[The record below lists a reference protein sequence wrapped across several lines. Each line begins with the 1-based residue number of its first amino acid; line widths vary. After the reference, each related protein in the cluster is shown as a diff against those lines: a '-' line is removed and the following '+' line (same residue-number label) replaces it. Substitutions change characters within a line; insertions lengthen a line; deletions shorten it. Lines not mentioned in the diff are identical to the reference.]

1 VHLGGKIMQHLK
13 ALRTFSLILG
23 FALVTFGCATS
34 KNQAYGSGFG
44 FTAESVSEGILLTFS
59 NIPSDAIRMTIHV
72 TATDEINHG
81 VSSSMADLRD
91 ASFTG
96 GAISS
101 IQLKRVKQSGKVVFP
116 IVQAGKEYTVSAY
129 AYNKK
134 EHELMLRNDE
144 NHREVSA
151 HTVIIPEN
159 GTFYNQDD
167 VIIKLNNAV
176 SMVNLSSEPVF
187 TSNVTFAA
195 PKYSFGVTIIIP
207 ETGSIGVA
215 DYHYPGSLSSDGLT
229 WVFEPQMTETL
240 RNTSSWLENGI
251 NYSAWANVSANI
263 IFDDIFWCVEIAKTP
278 EFNYFL

>member
-1 VHLGGKIMQHLK
+1 MQHFK
-13 ALRTFSLILG
+13 ALRTISSILGLG
-23 FALVTFGCATS
+23 FALVTFGCATG
-34 KNQAYGSGFG
+34 KNQTYGSGFG

-72 TATDEINHG
+72 TVTDEINHG
-81 VSSSMADLRD
+81 ISSSMADLRD
-91 ASFTG
+91 SSFTK

-101 IQLKRVKQSGKVVFP
+101 IQLERVKETGKVIFP

-129 AYNKK
+129 VYNAK
-134 EHELMLRNDE
+134 EHELMLSNDE
-144 NHREVSA
+144 NHREVFA
-151 HTVIIPEN
+151 QTVITPEK
-159 GTFYNQDD
+159 GTFYNKDD
-167 VIIKLNNAV
+167 VRIELNKAISV
-176 SMVNLSSEPVF
+176 VTLSSEPVF

-240 RNTSSWLENGI
+240 RSTSTWLENGI

-263 IFDDIFWCVEIAKTP
+263 IFDDLFWCVEIAKTP
-278 EFNYFL
+278 EFNYSL